1 MKNSDQITLRKVV
14 VPADPETITKIVAST
29 GFFREDEILV
39 AAELAEERLEKGAA
53 SGYEFLFAEIEGVT
67 VAYSCYGLI
76 PCTLHSYDLYW
87 IATHQDYMNRGIGK
101 YLLQET
107 EKEISKLGGKGIYV
121 ETSSKEL
128 YAPTRAFYEK
138 NHYLLK
144 ARFED
149 FYAPDDDKLVYV
161 KTM

>member
-1 MKNSDQITLRKVV
+1 MKAKEQVLLRSEVKSG
-14 VPADPETITKIVAST
+14 DPEMITKIVRST

-39 AAELAEERLEKGAA
+39 AAELAEERLEKGPA
-53 SGYEFLFAEIEGVT
+53 SGYEFLFADIAGKP
-67 VAYSCYGLI
+67 VAYSCFGLI
-76 PCTLHSYDLYW
+76 PCTLHSFDLYW
-87 IATHQDYMNRGIGK
+87 IATHRDYMNQGIGK

-107 EKEISKLGGKGIYV
+107 EKEIYKSGGKGIYV

-144 ARFED
+144 GRFED
-149 FYAPDDDKLVYV
+149 FYAPDDDKFVYV
-161 KTM
+161 KTL